1 MEKTD
6 YMNIPKEKFRPAT
19 GRDMTHD
26 KKLETK
32 PIGYFKDAWLR
43 FRKNKGS
50 VFAFGIIIFLVL
62 FALIV
67 PAISPYTVA
76 YEDTYFRYNYPK
88 NQLCVN
94 LGWDFWDGC
103 TKKTLNETT
112 FIEYSAIGQETGDL
126 VIKDNKYTVKE
137 TTTGRYYTFRMDS
150 YYLTGC
156 TLEKLTAAEFKALQ
170 EYQDEHNVQIVY
182 PALSKLSATL
192 EKKYPQLATNYNR
205 WYEIEEVYA
214 KNADGTV
221 NKKKKVAVPKI
232 ERNDDGTIAFD
243 ENGNVQFTKSYRPN
257 SGVNSEGVQKD
268 LYTSKML
275 IEGEEKMYDYAI
287 KKQGDQY
294 EVRVNYYE
302 YYKYYHSQVL
312 KDGITEPSFLFGTT
326 QAGKDIF
333 TCLGSGARLSF
344 ILAISVSLVNMLV
357 GAIYGAIEG
366 YYGGKLDLFM
376 ERFSD
381 ILSAVPFMIV
391 ITLLK
396 MHMGA
401 TSQLTILFIAFFLTG
416 WIGMAGRVRMQFY
429 RFKNQEYVLAART
442 LGASDKRIMFKH
454 IFPNSL
460 GTIITGSILSIPG
473 MIFSESSL
481 SYLGIINLQTGSMTS
496 VGNMLSSAQKY
507 LTTYPYMMLFPALFI
522 CLLMLSFNLF
532 GNGLRDAFNPS
543 LRGSED

>member
-1 MEKTD
+1 MENMNI
-6 YMNIPKEKFRPAT
+6 MNIPKEKFRPA
-19 GRDMTHD
+19 GNRDINHD

-50 VFAFGIIIFLVL
+50 VVAFGIIVFLLL
-62 FALIV
+62 FAIIV
-67 PAISPYTVA
+67 PIISPYTVA

-88 NQLCVN
+88 NEFCVSM
-94 LGWDFWDGC
+94 GWDFWDGC
-103 TKKTLNETT
+103 EEGMHNEGD
-112 FIEYSAIGQETGDL
+112 FLEHSAIGQETGGL
-126 VIKDNKYTVKE
+126 VIKNNKYTVTDKVN
-137 TTTGRYYTFRMDS
+137 GKYYTYRMDS
-150 YYLTGC
+150 YRLKGC
-156 TLEKLTAAEFKALQ
+156 VAVTLSLAEFQALQ
-170 EYQDEHNVQIVY
+170 NYQEAQNIQIVY
-182 PALSKLSATL
+182 PAINALDKNMAF
-192 EKKYPQLATNYNR
+192 KYPQLATNDNL
-205 WYEIEEVYA
+205 WYTIKETYDVDENG
-214 KNADGTV
+214 KV
-221 NKKKKVAVPKI
+221 NKKKKVAVPDVV
-232 ERNDDGTIAFD
+232 RNEDGTIAFD
-243 ENGNVQFTKSYRPN
+243 EEGNVQFTPNYRPA
-257 SGVNSEGVQKD
+257 SGTDG
-268 LYTSKML
+268 YTSNMF
-275 IEGEEKMYDYAI
+275 IEGDTKQYDYAV
-287 KKQGDQY
+287 KMQGDSY
-294 EVRVNYYE
+294 KVRVNYYE
-302 YYKYYHSQVL
+302 YYIYYHTQIL
-312 KDGITEPSFLFGTT
+312 KDGIEAPSFLFGTT

-344 ILAISVSLVNMLV
+344 IIAITVSAVNMFV

-396 MHMGA
+396 LHMGS
-401 TSQLTILFIAFFLTG
+401 TSQLLILFIAFFLTG

-442 LGASDKRIMFKH
+442 LGASDRRIMFKH

-460 GTIITGSILSIPG
+460 GTIVTGSILAIPG

-481 SYLGIINLQTGSMTS
+481 SYLGIINLQSGNMTS
-496 VGNMLSSAQKY
+496 VGNMLAGAQKY
-507 LTTYPYMMLFPALFI
+507 LVEYPYMMFFPALFI

-543 LRGSED
+543 LRGAED